1 MDRNFYR
8 FRSEWRL
15 DAPPDE
21 VFGVLAELDDYPA
34 WWPEVRAVRRLS
46 TETRRLTCRSV
57 LPYDLDFTIQQSL
70 NDRRAGILEAAL
82 NGDLEGFSRWSISAT
97 SSGTLAVF
105 DEEVIA
111 NKRLLRRLALLAR
124 PAFTINHGLMM
135 SHGHRGLTAY
145 LAARSS

>member
-1 MDRNFYR
+1 MNWNFYR

-15 DAPPDE
+15 GAPPDE

-46 TETRRLTCRSV
+46 AETRRLTCRSV
-57 LPYDLDFTIQQSL
+57 LPYNLDFTIQQSV
-70 NDRRAGILEAAL
+70 NDRPAGILEAEL
-82 NGDLEGFSRWSISAT
+82 NGDLEGFSRWTISAS

-124 PAFTINHGLMM
+124 PAFTINHSLMM
-135 SHGHRGLTAY
+135 RHGRQGLTAY